1 MPCSAWGGVMLPHT
15 CRSTWALPFTPS
27 PPFLLCDFTAA
38 RMEGA
43 LYSPVSKSYEWMF
56 KAHAQHTVQ

>member
-1 MPCSAWGGVMLPHT
+1 MLPHA
-15 CRSTWALPFTPS
+15 CPSTRALPFTPS